1 MIAFLFNNTSQWPVA
16 MLAAVCL
23 SKKVSTK
30 QRTGGKNKQPIVG
43 VTLLWLHMYSLVLW
57 LHGKT

>member
-23 SKKVSTK
+23 SKIVSTK

-43 VTLLWLHMYSLVLW
+43 GYTSMTTHVFISIVTTW
-57 LHGKT
+57 